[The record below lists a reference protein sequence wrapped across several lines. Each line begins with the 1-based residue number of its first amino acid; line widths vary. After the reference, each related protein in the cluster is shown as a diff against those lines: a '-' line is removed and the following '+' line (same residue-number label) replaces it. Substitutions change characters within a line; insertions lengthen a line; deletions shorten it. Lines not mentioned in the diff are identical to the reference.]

1 MHEML
6 TLQHLFAGD
15 SDLGTVKQIMEMEIP
30 RPVGQP
36 RRRARGA
43 GTDR

>member
-15 SDLGTVKQIMEMEIP
+15 SDLGTVKKIMEMEIP
-30 RPVGQP
+30 SPVGARP
-36 RRRARGA
+36 TCRRRWTAS
-43 GTDR
+43 

>member
-15 SDLGTVKQIMEMEIP
+15 SDLGTVKKIMEMDIP
-30 RPVGQP
+30 QPVGASQ
-36 RRRARGA
+36 RRARA
-43 GTDR
+43 RWTRS